1 MIMDAMTC
9 FECGSGRLVPATVHL
24 TSVRHGESFTVEIPG
39 LKCDQCGFETVDSE
53 QSATL
58 TQLISDAYRER
69 HGLLSS
75 AEIRARR
82 LQLRMTQQ
90 QFSEHLGA
98 GVASVKRWEA
108 GQIQENAMDQLIR
121 LKTDPAAARE
131 NLKSLEQQVP
141 EQLVLSEGK
150 YVTLVFSAGH
160 HSRYVHPHAMS
171 VETFSIVHEDDLAVG
186 DNCVAA

>member
-1 MIMDAMTC
+1 MIDEMIC
-9 FECGSGRLVPATVHL
+9 FECENGELTPAMVHL
-24 TSVRHGESFTVEIPG
+24 ASTRHGESFTVEVAG
-39 LKCDQCGFETVDSE
+39 LKCDKCGFETVDSE
-53 QSATL
+53 QSAEFTRF
-58 TQLISDAYRER
+58 ISDAYREK
-69 HGLLSS
+69 HGLLTG

-90 QFSEHLGA
+90 RFSEHLGV
-98 GVASVKRWEA
+98 GIASVKRWES

-131 NLKSLEQQVP
+131 NLKTLEQQVP

-150 YVTLVFSAGH
+150 DVALVFAMGR

-171 VETFSIVHEDDLAVG
+171 VETFFIYQDDLAVG
-186 DNCVAA
+186 DDCAAA

>member
-1 MIMDAMTC
+1 MVIDAMTC
-9 FECGSGRLVPATVHL
+9 FECGNGTLIPAIVHL
-24 TSVRHGESFTVEIPG
+24 TSDRHGESFTVEVAG
-39 LKCDQCGFETVDSE
+39 LKCNQCGFETVDSE
-53 QSATL
+53 QSAEFTRL
-58 TQLISDAYRER
+58 VSDEYRVK
-69 HGLLSS
+69 HGLLTS

-90 QFSEHLGA
+90 QFSDHLGA
-98 GVASVKRWEA
+98 GVASVKRWES

-121 LKTDPAAARE
+121 LKTDPTAARE
-131 NLKSLEQQVP
+131 NLKKLEQQLP

-150 YVTLVFSAGH
+150 DVTLVFAAGR

-171 VETFSIVHEDDLAVG
+171 VGTFFIVHQDDLAVG